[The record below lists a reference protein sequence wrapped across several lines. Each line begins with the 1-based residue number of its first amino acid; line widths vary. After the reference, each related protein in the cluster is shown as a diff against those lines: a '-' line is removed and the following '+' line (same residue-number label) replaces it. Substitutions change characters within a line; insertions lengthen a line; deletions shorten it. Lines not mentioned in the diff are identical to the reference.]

1 MLDIY
6 LDYNA
11 TTPLRPE
18 AREAMLDVLGPPANP
33 SSVHVYGQRARLS
46 MEDARGKVAMLAGAR
61 PEEVIFTSGGTEA
74 NAMALRRAWPAVL
87 VGATEHAA
95 VLESVPDAVRIP
107 VDGNGVTD
115 MEALAGLLAE
125 SPEGTLVS
133 VMAANN
139 ETGVCQPLSRIVALA
154 REHGALVHSDAVQAL
169 GKIPLDFS
177 ALGLDMMS
185 VSAHKIGGP
194 TGIGALIQREGLAA
208 NPLARGGGQEKNRRP
223 GTENMAGAVGFGAA
237 AAAAARDISGFGAR
251 GVALRERLEG
261 RITAKAPDAVIFGRM
276 VERLPNTTALAMP
289 GRRAETQV
297 MALDL
302 AGIAVSA
309 GAACSSGKVRSSH
322 VLEAMGAGDLASHT
336 IRISWGWA
344 STEDDIDRLAECW
357 LDLYKQA

>member
-18 AREAMLDVLGPPANP
+18 AREAMLDVLGPPGNP
-33 SSVHVYGQRARLS
+33 SSVHGYGQKARFRIETARA
-46 MEDARGKVAMLAGAR
+46 AVAELAGAR

-74 NAMALRRAWPAVL
+74 NAMALRRDYPSVL
-87 VGATEHAA
+87 VSATEHAA
-95 VLESVPDAVRIP
+95 VLEAVPDAIRIP
-107 VDGNGVTD
+107 VDGNGVID
-115 MEALAGLLAE
+115 LAALESQLAR

-139 ETGVCQPLSRIVALA
+139 ETGVCQPLPEIITLA
-154 REHGALVHSDAVQAL
+154 RKYGALVHSDAVQAF
-169 GKIPLDFS
+169 GKVPFDFS

-194 TGIGALIQREGLAA
+194 TGTGALIQREGIAA
-208 NPLARGGGQEKNRRP
+208 NPLTRGGGQEKNRRP
-223 GTENMAGAVGFGAA
+223 GTENLPGAVGFGAA
-237 AAAAARDISGFGAR
+237 AAVARDVGASHQK
-251 GVALRERLEG
+251 ALSLRQKLEKT
-261 RITAKAPDAVIFGRM
+261 IEENAPDAVIFGRAA
-276 VERLPNTTALAMP
+276 ERLPNTTALAMP
-289 GRRAETQV
+289 GHAAETQV

-322 VLEAMGAGDLASHT
+322 VLEAMGAGDLAGHS

-344 STEDDIDRLAECW
+344 SSEDDIDRLAERW

>member
-18 AREAMLDVLGPPANP
+18 AREAMLDALGPPGNP
-33 SSVHVYGQRARLS
+33 SSVHGYGQQARFRIETARAN
-46 MEDARGKVAMLAGAR
+46 VAALAGAR

-74 NAMALRRAWPAVL
+74 NAMALRRDYPAVL
-87 VGATEHAA
+87 VSATEHAA
-95 VLESVPDAVRIP
+95 VLEAVPDAIRIP
-107 VDGNGVTD
+107 VDGNGVID
-115 MEALAGLLAE
+115 LQALASKLAE
-125 SPEGTLVS
+125 TPKGTLVS

-139 ETGVCQPLSRIVALA
+139 ETGVCQPLPEIIALA
-154 REHGALVHSDAVQAL
+154 RDHGALVHSDAVQAL

-177 ALGLDMMS
+177 VLGLDMMS
-185 VSAHKIGGP
+185 ISAHKIGGP
-194 TGIGALIQREGLAA
+194 TGIGALIQRDCVPA
-208 NPLARGGGQEKNRRP
+208 NPLTRGGGQEKNRRP
-223 GTENMAGAVGFGAA
+223 GTENLPGAVGFGAA
-237 AAAAARDISGFGAR
+237 AAIARDIASSHHK
-251 GVALRERLEG
+251 ALSLRQRLEG
-261 RITAKAPDAVIFGRM
+261 RIEANAPDAVIFGRG
-276 VERLPNTTALAMP
+276 VGRLPNTTALAMP
-289 GRRAETQV
+289 GRSAETQV

-322 VLEAMGAGDLASHT
+322 VLEAMGAGDLAGHS

-344 STEDDIDRLAECW
+344 SSEDDIDRLAECW